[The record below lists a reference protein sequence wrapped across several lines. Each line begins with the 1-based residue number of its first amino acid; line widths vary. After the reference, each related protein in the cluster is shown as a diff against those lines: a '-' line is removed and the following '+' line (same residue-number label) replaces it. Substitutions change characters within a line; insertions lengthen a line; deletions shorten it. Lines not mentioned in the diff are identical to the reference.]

1 MGIFCD
7 GLLCGS
13 DVCSADDGGSLKKA
27 MARRTHL
34 VCDKSREEM
43 REEGCWGQTGLSPE
57 HNSTGGP
64 SSAASSACQR
74 AAVKLPVNIDK
85 NSRPQQWRLLKSRP
99 VGGKRYMRSRHA
111 GNILAII

>member
-64 SSAASSACQR
+64 PAQR
-74 AAVKLPVNIDK
+74 APRVREPLSNC
-85 NSRPQQWRLLKSRP
+85 Q
-99 VGGKRYMRSRHA
+99 
-111 GNILAII
+111 